1 MMRYGKVERT
11 DDVRSY
17 LEHKIRNSLGQVA
30 ESYIHTELLSFIAVI
45 VNITTN
51 GNTSNPKVCQ

>member
-1 MMRYGKVERT
+1 MMYGKVVRT

-30 ESYIHTELLSFIAVI
+30 ESCIHTKLSSFVAVI

-51 GNTSNPKVCQ
+51 GNPSSPRVCQ